1 MPTRGTHG
9 PSGSAEP
16 AGRFSGGPAGWSG
29 DAPPIL
35 AQYSAEPK
43 YDLQT
48 IVSLVGVRPMI
59 LYGWE
64 QQLGVPWN
72 HRAEDEPGP
81 GGRRYAERD
90 LVALLWLREQIFQ
103 GKAPSDAAALLH
115 AAQRSADSWVDRP
128 PAGDPSAGLRTPLSS
143 PPLPSNPLL
152 VEAPPPPP
160 PGADDREER

>member
-9 PSGSAEP
+9 PSGSDEP

-64 QQLGVPWN
+64 QQLGVPWS
-72 HRAEDEPGP
+72 HRAEDEPGL
-81 GGRRYAERD
+81 GGPRYAERD
-90 LVALLWLREQIFQ
+90 LVALLWLREQQLQ
-103 GKAPSDAAALLH
+103 GRPPTAPAALMPADTR
-115 AAQRSADSWVDRP
+115 AAHS
-128 PAGDPSAGLRTPLSS
+128 
-143 PPLPSNPLL
+143 
-152 VEAPPPPP
+152 
-160 PGADDREER
+160 